1 MCISRK
7 DYLCRMTLFSLSTI
21 LSGQQPML
29 IAGPCGVESRQQ
41 LRQTAEGIA
50 KIPGIHA
57 LRGGLW
63 KPRTR
68 PNSFEG
74 MGEAGVAWM
83 TEIREE
89 FKLPIITEVA
99 RAQHVEICLKNNF
112 DALWIGARTVANP
125 FSVQEIADA
134 LKGTNIP
141 IFIKNPIHA
150 DLALWI
156 GAIERIQNAGI
167 REIVAI
173 HRGFSTG
180 APTLYRNQPL
190 WEIPIALK
198 TTIPEIPIIC
208 DPSHIAGKRELL
220 QPVAQK
226 AMDLG
231 MNGWMIESHFAPDE
245 ALSDAQQQITPEA
258 LQALIAS
265 ITLRIESDSET
276 ENCVELNQWRKSIDE
291 IDQEIIQLLGERMKI
306 AEEIGAFKKEKG
318 ITIFSLPRWKE
329 ILESRQDLGEQSGL
343 TLRFLKTYLE
353 AIHAESI
360 RHQERVMNSK
370 E

>member
-1 MCISRK
+1 MEK
-7 DYLCRMTLFSLSTI
+7 FSIQALVDARLPI
-21 LSGQQPML
+21 L
-29 IAGPCGVESRQQ
+29 IAGPCGVESQQ
-41 LRQTAEGIA
+41 QWMSTVEGIA
-50 KIPGIHA
+50 KIPTVKA

-74 MGEAGVAWM
+74 LGEAGIPWM
-83 TEIREE
+83 LEARSK
-89 FKLPIITEVA
+89 FNLPIITEVA

-134 LKGTNIP
+134 LKGVDIP

-156 GAIERIQNAGI
+156 GAIERIQNSGI
-167 REIVAI
+167 QDIAAI
-173 HRGFSTG
+173 HRGFATG

-190 WEIPIALK
+190 WEMPIALR
-198 TTIPEIPIIC
+198 TEMPNLPIIC
-208 DPSHIAGKRELL
+208 DPSHIAGKRELIL
-220 QPVAQK
+220 QVAQK

-231 MNGWMIESHFAPDE
+231 MNGWMIETHCTPD
-245 ALSDAQQQITPEA
+245 AAWSDAQQQITPDQLKILME
-258 LQALIAS
+258 S
-265 ITLRIESDSET
+265 ITIRVQSDEQT
-276 ENCVELNQWRKSIDE
+276 ENCPELQTWRSQ
-291 IDQEIIQLLGERMKI
+291 IDQVDEEILILLGKRMKI
-306 AEEIGAFKKEKG
+306 AQEIVSFKKEKG

-329 ILESRQDLGEQSGL
+329 ILENRQITGDKEGL

-353 AIHAESI
+353 ALHAESI
-360 RHQERVMNSK
+360 RHQTKIMNPDQ
-370 E
+370 

>member
-1 MCISRK
+1 MEKFSVHSYIS
-7 DYLCRMTLFSLSTI
+7 
-21 LSGQQPML
+21 SGNPLL
-29 IAGPCGVESRQQ
+29 IAGPCGVESRTQFFDTVAGLAQ
-41 LRQTAEGIA
+41 IDQV
-50 KIPGIHA
+50 KII
-57 LRGGLW
+57 RGGLW

-74 MGEAGVAWM
+74 MGEAGIPWM
-83 TEIREE
+83 TEMKAQ
-89 FKLPIITEVA
+89 FSLPIMTEVA
-99 RAQHVEICLKNNF
+99 RAQHVELCLENNF
-112 DALWIGARTVANP
+112 DALWLGARTVANP

-134 LKGTNIP
+134 LKGVDIP

-150 DLALWI
+150 DLALWM

-167 REIVAI
+167 KEVVAI
-173 HRGFSTG
+173 HRGFATG

-190 WEIPIALK
+190 WEMPIALK
-198 TTIPEIPIIC
+198 TAMPSIPIIC

-231 MNGWMIESHFAPDE
+231 MSGWMIESHFSPDD
-245 ALSDAQQQITPEA
+245 ALSDAQQQITPLQ

-265 ITLRIESDSET
+265 ITLRIESTEET
-276 ENCVELNQWRKSIDE
+276 ENCEELNQWRKSIDE
-291 IDQEIIQLLGERMKI
+291 VDQKIIQLLGERMKI
-306 AEEIGAFKKEKG
+306 AEEIGVFKKEKG

-329 ILESRQDLGEQSGL
+329 ILENRQDWGEHAGL

-353 AIHAESI
+353 AIHSESI
-360 RHQERVMNSK
+360 RHQEKVMNQH
-370 E
+370 